1 MKDKPVTISIITPLY
16 KGLRFLLPLQKMLK
30 ECVRYSGKSMKVEW
44 IVSNDFPNDIIELP
58 EVIDGIKVTVL
69 NTSDNLGIQG
79 ARVRGLE
86 ASSGEF
92 VLFLDQ
98 DDTIEPN
105 WIQSQITHIGDADGV
120 VCDCQF
126 DGVPFYN
133 GWDRPSL
140 EECITKEYNINEK
153 NGFVPGQ
160 VLIRRS
166 SIPATWTDNLL
177 KWNACDDQLL
187 WLCMFGQGAVF
198 VPNKDTCYH
207 HRRSGNNQ
215 SRNLPERYLSNR
227 EMVNLI
233 EEKQILHK
241 EDICALSRSR
251 DEETIHYLKQNV
263 AQKQKIEMYEKLLKC
278 FEASDTDWFDRAVE
292 LQQGIAIY
300 GISLGTHLYR
310 LLERVGIPVECFID
324 RNKADNGIAIPIVDK
339 NSIPENVKTVINT
352 LIMDMDETDK
362 FISEKYPDINIVHI
376 HQLLKV

>member
-1 MKDKPVTISIITPLY
+1 MIKACADCTKDRIDI
-16 KGLRFLLPLQKMLK
+16 
-30 ECVRYSGKSMKVEW
+30 EW
-44 IVSNDFPNDIIELP
+44 VISNDYPDENIIIENGS
-58 EVIDGIKVTVL
+58 DGLSIVVL
-69 NTSDNLGIQG
+69 NSDTNRGIQG

-86 ASSGEF
+86 ASSGDY

-98 DDTIEPN
+98 DDVIDPN
-105 WIQSQITHIGDADGV
+105 WIKSQLDHIGEADGV
-120 VCDCQF
+120 VCDCMF
-126 DGVPFYN
+126 DGIPFYN

-140 EECITKEYNINEK
+140 ETCVTKEYNINEK

-166 SIPATWTDNLL
+166 SIPSTWTDNWL

-233 EEKQILHK
+233 EEKQILDK

-278 FEASDTDWFDRAVE
+278 FEASDTDWFDREVE

-310 LLERVGIPVECFID
+310 LFERVSITVECFID

-362 FISEKYPDINIVHI
+362 FISDKYPDINIVHI